1 MSYGF
6 ILDIALILLTTKLF
20 GIAAKRIHMPQVVGA
35 IIAGVVFGPA
45 GLNILHATDYLSHL
59 SELGVIV
66 IMFTAGLE
74 TDLVELKR
82 VGKSGFLVAFM
93 GVIIPLIG
101 GVLFGLAFNH
111 GHNDSQALLENI
123 FIGVVLTATSVSITV
138 ETLKEMGRLST
149 VTGNTILAAALIDDI
164 LGLICLTIATSISG
178 GSSSNISIVIL
189 KILLFFVVAG
199 IVSLLAFKFTSWY
212 SKTKEGASMRRFPVI
227 AFVFCLFMAYGA
239 EHFFGVAAIIG
250 AFVAGLSLSST
261 NQASYIQSRFDP
273 LSFLFLT
280 PMFFANIGIDMDL
293 SNMNVSMLFATV
305 VLTLIAVFTKLVG
318 CGIGAKISGLNFRE
332 SIQVGVGM
340 ISRGEVALI
349 VASNGF
355 ALGVLSTNFYS
366 SIVIM
371 IVVTT
376 IITPILLKIVYRDVD
391 KNAALH
397 SSGLLNRRE
406 MVDEIESVNQHLLRA
421 EHERIRKDFT
431 QSINCWG
438 KDPDNSSSR
447 DGNDDESAK

>member
-6 ILDIALILLTTKLF
+6 ILDIALILLTTKIF

-45 GLNILHATDYLSHL
+45 GLNILRSTDFLSHL

-93 GVIIPLIG
+93 GVVIPLLG

-111 GHNDSQALLENI
+111 GHNDSGAMLENI

-164 LGLICLTIATSISG
+164 LGLVCLTLANSFAS
-178 GSSSNISIVIL
+178 GSSAGISMVLI
-189 KILLFFVVAG
+189 KILLFFVAAA
-199 IVSLLAFKFTSWY
+199 IISILATKFTSWY
-212 SKTKEGASMRRFPVI
+212 SKTKGDSGMRRFPVL

-239 EHFFGVAAIIG
+239 EHFFGVATIIG

-293 SNMNVSMLFATV
+293 SNMDVSMVFATI

-318 CGIGAKISGLNFRE
+318 CGIGAKISHLNFRE

-355 ALGVLSTNFYS
+355 ALGVLSTTFYS

-406 MVDEIESVNQHLLRA
+406 MVDEIESVNQLLLRE
-421 EHERIRKDFT
+421 EHERIKNDF
-431 QSINCWG
+431 SRE
-438 KDPDNSSSR
+438 PSSSDKKR
-447 DGNDDESAK
+447 KNNDTDNKD